1 MQYNIIFHLSKG
13 LICNKNLNNSL
24 ILSGQL
30 RGLSLFAL
38 DAITMLRQASDQ
50 TEYVWFI
57 DFFTYSLNDD
67 LLSAYYILG
76 SLLDT
81 RHKNKSDK
89 SNMEKILIFDQ
100 LN

>member
-1 MQYNIIFHLSKG
+1 MQYNIIFHLSKE

-30 RGLSLFAL
+30 GGLSLSAL

-50 TEYVWFI
+50 TEYIWFI
-57 DFFTYSLNDD
+57 DFFIYSLDD

-89 SNMEKILIFDQ
+89 SNMEKILILDQ